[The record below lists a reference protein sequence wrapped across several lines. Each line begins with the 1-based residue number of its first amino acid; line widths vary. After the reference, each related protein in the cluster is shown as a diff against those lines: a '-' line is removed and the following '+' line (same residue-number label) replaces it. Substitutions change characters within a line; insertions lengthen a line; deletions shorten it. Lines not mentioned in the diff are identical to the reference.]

1 MKTRNTGF
9 RGGPLAIVFI
19 TLAIV
24 SDATAAEET
33 WVEDLGLD
41 VHGFLD
47 VRGGRRVQSDPYER
61 DASLMEGRLQLD
73 VGRMGDWATFQ
84 LRADLLYDDIA
95 QDHDIDIE
103 EGIGWLDLR
112 EANVLFTPLDFM
124 DVKVGRQI
132 LTWGTGD
139 LLFVNDLFP
148 KDWQSFFAGR
158 DVEYLKAPSDA
169 LFASVFSDFVNL
181 DVAYMPRFDADRY
194 ISGERFSYWNPLLG
208 RRVGT
213 DAVAVVERP
222 DAWFRDDE
230 VAARASRNVAGYD
243 VAVYAYVGYWKSPV
257 GLDLT
262 TTNATFPELAVYGAS
277 IQGSLG
283 QGVVSAEAGYYDSGD
298 DHDGNLPTVP
308 NSEVR
313 LLVGYERELARNI
326 TGGVQYY
333 VELMQDHGAY
343 LATLPEGFAARDED
357 RHVVTLRLTRLA
369 LNQDLTLSL
378 FAYYSPSDKDGYLR
392 PSAAYKVN
400 DQWTLSAGGSVF
412 VGSDPHTFFGQFE
425 ENTNIYGGVRYSF

>member
-1 MKTRNTGF
+1 MKTHNSEF
-9 RGGPLAIVFI
+9 WGGLLWIAFVA
-19 TLAIV
+19 LSVV
-24 SDATAAEET
+24 SAAPAEEEA
-33 WVEDLGLD
+33 WLEDLGLET
-41 VHGFLD
+41 HGFLD
-47 VRGGRRVQSDPYER
+47 VRGGRRVQSDPHER
-61 DASLMEGRLQLD
+61 DTSLLESRLQLD
-73 VGRMGDWATFQ
+73 VERMGDWATLQ
-84 LRADLLYDDIA
+84 LRADLLYDDIVE
-95 QDHDIDIE
+95 DHDIDLE
-103 EGIGWLDLR
+103 EGKGWLDLR
-112 EANVLFTPLDFM
+112 EANVLFTPLDFL

-169 LFASVFSDFVNL
+169 LFASVFSDYVNL
-181 DVAYMPRFDADRY
+181 DVAYIPCFDADRY

-208 RRVGT
+208 RQAGR
-213 DAVAVVERP
+213 DAVAAVDVP
-222 DAWFRDDE
+222 DGWFRDDE
-230 VAARASRNVAGYD
+230 LAARASRNMAGYD
-243 VAVYAYVGYWKSPV
+243 VAVYAYVGRWKSPV
-257 GLDLT
+257 GMDMA

-277 IQGSLG
+277 IQGGLG
-283 QGVVSAEAGYYDSGD
+283 QGVVSAEAGYYDSSD
-298 DHDGNLPTVP
+298 DRDGNLPTVP

-313 LLVGYERELARNI
+313 LLVGYERELARNF

-333 VELMQDHGAY
+333 VELMQDHGTY

-357 RHVVTLRLTRLA
+357 RHVVTLRLTKLA

-378 FAYYSPSDKDGYLR
+378 FAYYSPSDKDAYLR

-400 DQWTLSAGGSVF
+400 DQWTVSAGGNVF
-412 VGSDPHTFFGQFE
+412 VGDDPHTFFGQFE